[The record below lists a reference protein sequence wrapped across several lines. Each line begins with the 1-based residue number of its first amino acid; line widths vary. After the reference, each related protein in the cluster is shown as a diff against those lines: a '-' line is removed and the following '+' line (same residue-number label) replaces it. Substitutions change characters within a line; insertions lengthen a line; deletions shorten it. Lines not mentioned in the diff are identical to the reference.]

1 MKVKLKHSQNGQI
14 LKRLNNYRNIS
25 LEKKYENV

>member
-1 MKVKLKHSQNGQI
+1 MKVKLIHSQNGQI